1 MDRAMDKAVDWE
13 MDGTHSDPTSLGSQ
27 LLALTQLSGALMAVI
42 VITGVAVRRSDLV
55 VRVLFG

>member
-1 MDRAMDKAVDWE
+1 MDKAVDWE